1 MLYLAKPF
9 KNAPPA
15 RYIRPGPGPGAA
27 AVDIILRWQ
36 VVSFEIRIFRILR
49 VLDELRKYW
58 LYLGEGSWHQ
68 QFATSSNHYC
78 KFSEKGMKCARSLY
92 IGVHA
97 ILKATCL
104 FLLDSRRK
112 RQTLEVFHNPPHV
125 ALTI

>member
-1 MLYLAKPF
+1 M
-9 KNAPPA
+9 
-15 RYIRPGPGPGAA
+15 GAGTT
-27 AVDIILRWQ
+27 VC
-36 VVSFEIRIFRILR
+36 
-49 VLDELRKYW
+49 
-58 LYLGEGSWHQ
+58 
-68 QFATSSNHYC
+68 NHNS
-78 KFSEKGMKCARSLY
+78 KISEKGIKCMRSLY